1 MTAPA
6 AGVKIVDVP
15 ALIDQQRFGAFQL
28 RILALCAAIQFVDG
42 FDLLAIGVVAPSIGT
57 EWHLMPD
64 ALGVVFAA
72 GLVGLLLGSLI
83 FGPLADRIGRRP
95 VILISVLIVSLFSLA
110 TVVSRSTA
118 PLVAIRFLT
127 GFGLGGAIPNSVTL
141 AVEFAPRKSRATM
154 VMLAL
159 CGVALGAAAN
169 GALAAKLIPT
179 YGWRAIFW
187 IGGGVPLL
195 LLPLLAAVLPESVRL
210 LALRGSDRE
219 RVAATLRR
227 INPALIFSRDT
238 RFVVPEE
245 DRGGLPV
252 KHLFR
257 AGRARRTVLVW
268 IIFFMSLLDLW
279 LIASWLPTIITK
291 DGGSVEA
298 GAIAASLFQVGG
310 IIGAVSLGRL
320 IDRLGPYGVLTW
332 AYLGAALFIV
342 GIGSS
347 RAGLQSVV
355 ATTIGAG
362 FCIIGG
368 QIGANVLAANLYPT
382 FIRSTGMGWALG
394 IGRVGA
400 IVGPLLVGLLLAR
413 AWPAPTIFLMGAVP
427 ALVAALAVFAM
438 GRMAEP
444 AEAADR

>member
-6 AGVKIVDVP
+6 AGVKVVDVL
-15 ALIDQQRFGAFQL
+15 ALLDQQRFGAFQL
-28 RILALCAAIQFVDG
+28 RILALCAAVEFVDG

-57 EWHLMPD
+57 EWHLIPE
-64 ALGVVFAA
+64 ALGFVFAA
-72 GLVGLLLGSLI
+72 GLVGLLLGSLV
-83 FGPLADRIGRRP
+83 FGPLADRIGRKP
-95 VILISVLIVSLFSLA
+95 VILISIAIVALFSLA
-110 TVVSRSTA
+110 TVASHSTVS
-118 PLVAIRFLT
+118 LVAIRFLT
-127 GFGLGGAIPNSVTL
+127 GFGLGGAIPNAVTL

-159 CGVALGAAAN
+159 CGVVLGAAAS
-169 GALAAKLIPT
+169 GALAAKLIPA
-179 YGWRAIFW
+179 YGWRAVFW

-195 LLPLLAAVLPESVRL
+195 LLPLLAAALPESIRFF
-210 LALRGSDRE
+210 ALRGTDRE

-227 INPALIFSRDT
+227 INPALIFPRDIQ
-238 RFVVPEE
+238 FAVSEE
-245 DRGGLPV
+245 DHGGLPV

-268 IIFFMSLLDLW
+268 IVFFMSLLDLW

-291 DGGSVEA
+291 DGGSIEV

-310 IIGAVSLGRL
+310 IVGAVSLGRL
-320 IDRLGPYGVLTW
+320 IDRLGPYGLLTW

-342 GIGSS
+342 GLGSS

-382 FIRSTGMGWALG
+382 FIRSTGMSWALG

-400 IVGPLLVGLLLAR
+400 IVGPLLVGLLLAH

-427 ALVAALAVFAM
+427 ALIAALAVFAM
-438 GRMAEP
+438 GRMGDMAET
-444 AEAADR
+444 AD